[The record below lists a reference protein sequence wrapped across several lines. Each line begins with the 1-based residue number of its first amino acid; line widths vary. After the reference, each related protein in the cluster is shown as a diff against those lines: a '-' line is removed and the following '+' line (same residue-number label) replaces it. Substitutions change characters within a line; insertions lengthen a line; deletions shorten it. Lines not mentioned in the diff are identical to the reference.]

1 MQTSSKTP
9 LILGNWKMNGSL
21 ADNLGWVTRARH
33 QLEKQPVHHV
43 TLGVC
48 PPFPYLQSLRQILP
62 AQIAL
67 GAQDVSS
74 ECVGAY
80 TGETSAAMLK
90 ELQCR
95 YVLVGHSERRARL
108 AETDGDVARKFRL
121 AKHAGLT
128 PVLCVGES
136 QTERDNNETT
146 QVITQQLQAVFELCG
161 PEGFHAG
168 VIAYEPIWAIGTGR
182 TASPSDIEAVH
193 GAIFEWLG
201 KHQIPEASVH
211 VLYGGSVKAENSAD
225 IFALE
230 GVDGGL
236 IGGASLNAGSFIDI
250 ARSANQTAQLA
261 EPLAFAR
268 KSL

>member
-1 MQTSSKTP
+1 MHISSKKP

-21 ADNLGWVTRARH
+21 ADNIGWVARARH
-33 QLEKQPVHHV
+33 QLEKQPVHQV

-62 AQIAL
+62 TEIAL

-90 ELQCR
+90 ELQCQ

-108 AETDGDVARKFRL
+108 GETDDDAARKFRM

-136 QTERDNNETT
+136 QTERDDDRTT
-146 QVITQQLQAVFELCG
+146 QVITRQLQAVFDLCG
-161 PEGFHAG
+161 AEGFHSA
-168 VIAYEPIWAIGTGR
+168 VIAYEPVWAIGTGQS
-182 TASPSDIEAVH
+182 ASPADIKAVH
-193 GAIFEWLG
+193 TAIFEWLG
-201 KHQIPEASVH
+201 QHQVPETRVH
-211 VLYGGSVKAENSAD
+211 VLYGGSVKAENSAE

-236 IGGASLNAGSFIDI
+236 IGGASLKADTFIDI
-250 ARSANQTAQLA
+250 ARSANQTAQPA
-261 EPLAFAR
+261 KPLAFAR